1 MIKLIVRLFAVFF
14 ILLCFSCLNDD
25 NNSKNTNSIIIKE
38 ISGISHIIEK
48 SDETIVYCIS
58 DNIVFSANGKNTSC
72 RLTEDKTAREI
83 NGRALKFIKVKPFLV
98 ISYDDCPAQDW
109 KAYEIHKLYSP
120 VVPAEIGIN
129 LKGHALSTEKI
140 KDMIN
145 NGNWEVVNHGF
156 LHTRME
162 AVSVQKFHKS
172 GTDKIYGWF
181 THTFQ
186 DENEILIGEKAYK
199 IISHGT
205 DNAGQYFQIEPSLLT
220 DVEKGTKIHLSD
232 SQLEKELCFGVKD
245 FENETGIK
253 INHFTY
259 PYTVYDENTIK
270 VLSKYYKSAR
280 AYNGYVNDK
289 RNLKNP
295 GFNKFPFDNKYD
307 LNSANYICYYNEPEI
322 DKILSEV
329 KNSKCLAIQFAHTWA
344 DDFSFDRL
352 KYLID
357 KANELNIEITTRSK
371 IWEYYEL

>member
-1 MIKLIVRLFAVFF
+1 MRNLTVRLFVVFF
-14 ILLCFSCLNDD
+14 ILFCFSCSNDD
-25 NNSKNTNSIIIKE
+25 NNSKNINSIIIKG
-38 ISGISHIIEK
+38 ISGISHIIKK
-48 SDETIVYCIS
+48 SDEVIVYCIS
-58 DNIVFSANGKNTSC
+58 DDVVFSVNGKNTSC
-72 RLTEDKTAREI
+72 RLIEDKTTKEI
-83 NGRALKFIKVKPFLV
+83 NGGALKFIKVKPFLV

-109 KAYEIHKLYSP
+109 KAYKIHKLYSP

-156 LHTRME
+156 SHTRME
-162 AVSVQKFHKS
+162 SVSVQKFHKS
-172 GTDKIYGWF
+172 GTDRIYGWF
-181 THTFQ
+181 VHTFQ
-186 DENEILIGEKAYK
+186 DENEILIGEKTYK

-205 DNAGQYFQIEPSLLT
+205 DNDGQYFQIEPSLLT
-220 DVEKGTKIHLSD
+220 DVEK
-232 SQLEKELCFGVKD
+232 ELCFGVKE
-245 FENETGIK
+245 FEAETGIK

-259 PYTVYDENTIK
+259 PYTVYDENTIE

-280 AYNGYVNDK
+280 AYNGYVNEE

-295 GFNKFPFDNKYD
+295 GFNKFPFDNKYN
-307 LNSANYICYYNEPEI
+307 LNSANYICYYNELEI
-322 DKILSEV
+322 DKLLSEV
-329 KNSKCLAIQFAHTWA
+329 KKSKYLAIQFAHTWA

>member
-25 NNSKNTNSIIIKE
+25 NNSKNTNSIIIKG

-48 SDETIVYCIS
+48 SDEVIVYCIS
-58 DNIVFSANGKNTSC
+58 DDVVFSVNGKNTSC
-72 RLTEDKTAREI
+72 RLTEDKTVKEI
-83 NGRALKFIKVKPFLV
+83 NGKSLKFIKEKPFLV

-120 VVPAEIGIN
+120 VVPAKIGIN

-156 LHTRME
+156 SHTRME

-172 GTDKIYGWF
+172 GTNRIYGWF
-181 THTFQ
+181 VHTFQ
-186 DENEILIGEKAYK
+186 DENEILIGQKTYK

-205 DNAGQYFQIEPSLLT
+205 DNDEQYFQIEPPLLT

-232 SQLEKELCFGVKD
+232 SQLEKELCFGIKE
-245 FENETGIK
+245 FEFETGIK

-259 PYTVYDENTIK
+259 PYTVYDENTIE

-280 AYNGYVNDK
+280 AYNGYDNDK